1 MGPAEFLEDLEAKP
15 SALRG
20 LADRL
25 ADEDPWAPVPLA
37 ERVVL
42 IGMGSSRY
50 AAGVA
55 ATRMRAAG
63 INAVA
68 EYASLEAGTRGG
80 PGTLALGISASGG
93 TEESVEA
100 LARHRGVAGGA
111 VAALTNVA
119 GSAIAQGTD
128 LVVDMAA
135 GEEPGGVACRS
146 FQHTLAMLLA
156 LEAHLTGDTSF
167 GAVPRWIRAAAD
179 ATEDLLA
186 RRDTWLDPACAM
198 LAEGPATFAIAPAV
212 RLSSAE
218 QGALMVR
225 ECPRRTADACESGD
239 WLHVDVYLTE
249 PLDYRAIL
257 FAGSRFDGAI
267 MDWMRE
273 RDGRVLAVGGDIP
286 GAHQTVRYPG
296 DDVREVALLTEVLV
310 PELVAASWWRE
321 QTAPA

>member
-15 SALRG
+15 PALRR

-25 ADEDPWAPVPLA
+25 TDEDPWAPVPLA

-63 INAVA
+63 IDAVA

-80 PGTLALGISASGG
+80 LGTLALGISASGG
-93 TEESVEA
+93 TEETVAA
-100 LARHRGVAGGA
+100 LSRHRDVGGS

-119 GSAIAQGTD
+119 GSVIAQGTD

-135 GEEPGGVACRS
+135 GEEAGGVACRS

-156 LEAHLTGDTSF
+156 LEAHLTGDTSS

-198 LAEGPATFAIAPAV
+198 LAEGPAMFAIAPAE

-225 ECPRRTADACESGD
+225 ECPRLTADACESGD

-257 FAGSRFDGAI
+257 FAGSRCDGAI
-267 MDWMRE
+267 MEWMRE
-273 RDGRVLAVGGDIP
+273 RAGRVLAVGGDIP
-286 GAHQTVRYPG
+286 AAHQIVRYPG

>member
-1 MGPAEFLEDLEAKP
+1 MGPRDFLADLEAKP
-15 SALRG
+15 HALRG

-25 ADEDPWAPVPLA
+25 ADDDPWAPVSPA
-37 ERVVL
+37 ERIVL

-63 INAVA
+63 IDAVA
-68 EYASLEAGTRGG
+68 EYASLDAATPGG
-80 PGTLALGISASGG
+80 PGTLAIGISASGG
-93 TEESVEA
+93 TGETVEA
-100 LARHRGVAGGA
+100 LAKHRGLGGA

-119 GSAIAQGTD
+119 GSAISQSAD

-135 GEEPGGVACRS
+135 GEEAGGVACRS

-156 LEAHLTGDTSF
+156 LEAHLTGDMSS
-167 GAVPRWIRAAAD
+167 GAVPQWIRAAAD

-186 RRDTWLDPACAM
+186 RRDAWLDPACAL
-198 LAEGPATFAIAPAV
+198 LAEGPATFVIAPAG

-218 QGALMVR
+218 QGALMFR

-249 PLDYRAIL
+249 PLNYRAIL
-257 FAGSRFDGAI
+257 FAGARFDGAI
-267 MDWMRE
+267 MECMRE
-273 RDGRVLAVGGDIP
+273 RGGRVLAVGGESRASARPSDTP
-286 GAHQTVRYPG
+286 GTTSAKSRC
-296 DDVREVALLTEVLV
+296 
-310 PELVAASWWRE
+310 
-321 QTAPA
+321 